1 MQKREEFSSN
11 IMCGLF
17 SKQTEPPFFLQ
28 HRSIFM
34 VPTSLQGPCMHEGL
48 QYKWANSKHQS
59 PLEKIV
65 ICALT
70 LRSGCAQMFW
80 PGKYWRPKNKNL
92 FLFFFFS
99 DWSAPVRG
107 LCQQSRQITFSSQV
121 SVVLIGNSKNGVML
135 SDILSFYFNRDTGRI
150 ALKVND
156 CPIS

>member
-34 VPTSLQGPCMHEGL
+34 VPTSLQGPCMQQGL

-80 PGKYWRPKNKNL
+80 PGKHWRPKNL
-92 FLFFFFS
+92 FLFFFFRLECPS
-99 DWSAPVRG
+99 TRTLSTKPPNYILISSKCSTNWQLEKRGHVEWHIVLLLQSWYWSH
-107 LCQQSRQITFSSQV
+107 CTKS
-121 SVVLIGNSKNGVML
+121 
-135 SDILSFYFNRDTGRI
+135 
-150 ALKVND
+150 
-156 CPIS
+156 